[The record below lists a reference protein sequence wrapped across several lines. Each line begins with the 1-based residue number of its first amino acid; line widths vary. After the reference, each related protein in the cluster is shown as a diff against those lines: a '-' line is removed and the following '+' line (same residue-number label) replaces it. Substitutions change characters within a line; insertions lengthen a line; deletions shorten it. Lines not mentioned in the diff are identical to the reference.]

1 MMEVDPVEFGKLI
14 AVVEGQTTE
23 IKTLAKETK
32 NHRETVDKRLNEGST
47 YFVKIK
53 GRIKVLSIAV
63 VGIALIILPIVLNE
77 QYVSLIGKLFGFSA
91 K

>member
-1 MMEVDPVEFGKLI
+1 MEVDPVEFGKLI